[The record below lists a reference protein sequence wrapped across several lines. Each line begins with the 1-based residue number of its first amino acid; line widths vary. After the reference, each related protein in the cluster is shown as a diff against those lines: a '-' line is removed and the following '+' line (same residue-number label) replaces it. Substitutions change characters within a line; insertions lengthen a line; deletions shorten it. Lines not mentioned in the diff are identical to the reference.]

1 MNNILLYGII
11 IALTTLSLGLG
22 VWLFYLKF
30 VVRPTRE
37 KYAFSALFALT
48 SLVALAFTTAFY
60 QTPWTAIMG
69 LVAHYSGI
77 PAPEFDQPTWSEK
90 VLIFL
95 FVSWMAWLIQRTFSQ
110 WNGAISENQAGQQK
124 RQEDVLFIAEG
135 IKMLLG
141 KYEEKELQIKIK
153 QDYSLKISALEVPG
167 DSLAWRIQAIEL
179 LTLRWHGYYRFETE
193 NDENWHGKVDCWIG
207 QNIKQ
212 NKIVAAFCCRED
224 PSEEEVKDFTDYV
237 YSLGN
242 ELNTCELLVIAQ
254 HGEDEKIYVF
264 ENDIRV
270 QQYSE
275 AWLLD
280 GLVDFQDYFLDLK
293 KRVEFDCLPDSDL
306 KLPDIYVPSTIRDE
320 SNQAIEADL
329 ETYLSNWLNEPGQ
342 RQLALLGEYGQ
353 GKSTGTLMFSHHL
366 VQRDKG
372 KPPRIPILLELRGKS
387 PKTLQPLELLSVW
400 ASNYRIDPK
409 AMMKLQQAGR
419 LLLIFEGF
427 DEMAEVSD
435 SEARFSHFRSLWRFC
450 YPKAKILITGRP
462 NFFLDDHELKA
473 LLGISQTTA
482 TGAYVQA
489 LHLQPFSIP
498 QITDS
503 LRHASAPNRQEICHL
518 AQHDT
523 KFYDIVARPSL
534 LYIVGQLWDKELRA
548 RQQDVNSAIVIGLF
562 IQNSYKRQTEKTR
575 DGRQFMVLNE
585 AERSYF
591 MDGIAAF
598 MAKEKLPNQITF
610 DDFNQIVEQLYTV
623 IPDEVSLLGNV
634 INTHT
639 NKPLKQRLKDNDDP
653 LEAVK
658 TDVRTC
664 GILVKDLTR
673 ANALK
678 FPHKSFLEY
687 LFADYCV
694 KRLVDKNNAS
704 AAAIWRVSQA
714 KPTDLLYML
723 ESLEF
728 SGELLQH
735 TAQIKSITSE
745 KEKLSKVIFKLLVN
759 TKHFNGEFYQ
769 KTRIIGRLS
778 QCFVNNLMRHL
789 ETKNIALNIF
799 SFFII
804 LCLSVIGSYFGFF
817 NHFIEINLSW
827 IKSIYKSPSAFTYVL
842 IFVFCWF
849 SILFNLALQGQKD
862 NNISLWFIFA
872 VIFRVS
878 HKNMIAVYG
887 KNVAKQLPE
896 LAKEFGAEYVLEKY
910 NYYKDN

>member
-11 IALTTLSLGLG
+11 IALTALCFGLG
-22 VWLFYLKF
+22 IWLFYLKF
-30 VVRPTRE
+30 IVRPTRE

-69 LVAHYSGI
+69 LVAHYSGL
-77 PAPEFDQPTWSEK
+77 PAPEINQPTWSEQ

-95 FVSWMAWLIQRTFSQ
+95 LVSWMAWLIQRTFSQ

-124 RQEDVLFIAEG
+124 RQEDVVFIAEG

-141 KYEEKELQIKIK
+141 KYEEKELQIQIK
-153 QDYSLKISALEVPG
+153 QDYRNKISALEVPG

-179 LTLRWHGYYRFETE
+179 LSLRWHGYYRFETE
-193 NDENWHGKVDCWIG
+193 DDENWHGKVDCWIG

-212 NKIVAAFCCRED
+212 KKVVAVFCCREE
-224 PSEEEVKDFTDYV
+224 PSEKKIKNFIDYV
-237 YSLGN
+237 CSLGN
-242 ELNTCELLVIAQ
+242 ELSTCELLVIVQ
-254 HGEDEKIYVF
+254 QGEDEKTYDF
-264 ENDIRV
+264 DNNIRV
-270 QQYSE
+270 HQYSE

-280 GLVDFQDYFLDLK
+280 DLVNFEDYFLDLK

-320 SNQAIEADL
+320 SDQSIEADL
-329 ETYLSNWLNEPGQ
+329 ETYLSNWLNEAGQ

-353 GKSTGTLMFSHHL
+353 GKSTGTLMFSHHI
-366 VQRDKG
+366 VQLHMG
-372 KPPRIPILLELRGKS
+372 KPPRTPILLELRGKS

-409 AMMKLQQAGR
+409 AMMKLLQAGR

-503 LRHASAPNRQEICHL
+503 LRHTSEPNRQEICQL
-518 AQHDT
+518 AQQDT

-534 LYIVGQLWDKELRA
+534 LYIVGLLWDKELRA

-562 IQNSYKRQTEKTR
+562 IQHSYKRQTEKTR
-575 DGRQFMVLNE
+575 DGRDFMVLNE

-598 MAKEKLPNQITF
+598 MAREKLPNQITL
-610 DDFNQIVEQLYTV
+610 DKFNQIVEQLYSV

-634 INTHT
+634 INAQTS
-639 NKPLKQRLKDNDDP
+639 KPLKQRLNDNDDP
-653 LEAVK
+653 LETVK

-678 FPHKSFLEY
+678 FPHKSFFEY

-704 AAAIWRVSQA
+704 AAAIWKVTKA

-728 SGELLQH
+728 SGELLQQ
-735 TAQIKSITSE
+735 TAQIKSIIYE
-745 KEKLSKVIFKLLVN
+745 KEQLSKVLFKLLVN
-759 TKHFNGEFYQ
+759 TNFFNGSFYQ
-769 KTRIIGRLS
+769 ETRIIARLTR
-778 QCFVNNLMRHL
+778 CFENNLMRRL

-799 SFFII
+799 SIFLFICVVYFIKHSMFFDQLNTFII
-804 LCLSVIGSYFGFF
+804 
-817 NHFIEINLSW
+817 SW
-827 IKSIYKSPSAFTYVL
+827 INGIIQDYSILNYIL
-842 IFVFCWF
+842 IIAFCWF
-849 SILFNLALQGQKD
+849 FILFNLTLQSRKD
-862 NNISLWFIFA
+862 NRIPLWFILA
-872 VIFRVS
+872 VISRVS
-878 HKNMIAVYG
+878 QKNMIAAYG
-887 KNVAKQLPE
+887 KYVASQLPE
-896 LAKEFGAEYVLEKY
+896 LAKEFGAQYILEKY
-910 NYYKDN
+910 HYNKDD